1 MQLFVLCSCPYRT
14 LGGCMLGYPGRCPG
28 LIVDGLSARQPRCR
42 SSVSSLSIIRSNFA
56 RWLTNQA
63 FVLQTLVS
71 NITLQSANRASRS
84 KFPTTSPAKPID
96 FHGKIQKFN
105 SGKSCRKW
113 GSKPRKRGFRHGL
126 WGFWEDR
133 TIAICPTVG
142 FLHHRSIAN
151 SSKPSSCF
159 IES

>member
-71 NITLQSANRASRS
+71 NITLQSANRASRFNIPPLPQRNPS
-84 KFPTTSPAKPID
+84 IFMAKSRSSTRAKVAGSEGQSLGKGASDMVYGAFERTEPSQSVRLSAFFTTGASPT
-96 FHGKIQKFN
+96 Q
-105 SGKSCRKW
+105 
-113 GSKPRKRGFRHGL
+113 
-126 WGFWEDR
+126 
-133 TIAICPTVG
+133 
-142 FLHHRSIAN
+142 AN
-151 SSKPSSCF
+151 QVLAL
-159 IES
+159 